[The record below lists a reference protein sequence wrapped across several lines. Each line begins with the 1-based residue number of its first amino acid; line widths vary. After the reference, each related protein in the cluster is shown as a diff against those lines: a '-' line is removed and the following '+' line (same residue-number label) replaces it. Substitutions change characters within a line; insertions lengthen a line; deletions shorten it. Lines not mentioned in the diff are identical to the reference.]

1 MKKKVNVTNNRKLY
15 LLSLIIIL
23 FFLFFDQILKIWVK
37 THFMLGESLPVFGNW
52 FHLRFIENEGM
63 AFGITFG
70 DQIGKVLLS
79 VGRILLTA
87 FLIYYLVRLIRR
99 NKANIVSVVVFSLII
114 AGALGNI
121 IDSLFY
127 GLIFSESTY
136 YSVATLFPPEG
147 GYAPLLFGKVV
158 DMFDFNLFML
168 PDWLPLFGGTHFF
181 PAIFNVADSCVTVG
195 VILFII
201 FNKKIILN

>member
-1 MKKKVNVTNNRKLY
+1 
-15 LLSLIIIL
+15 
-23 FFLFFDQILKIWVK
+23 
-37 THFMLGESLPVFGNW
+37 MLGESLPVFGNW

-99 NKANIVSVVVFSLII
+99 NKANIVSVVVLSLII

-147 GYAPLLFGKVV
+147 GYAPLLLEKLWICSILIFLCCPIGYHYSVV
-158 DMFDFNLFML
+158 
-168 PDWLPLFGGTHFF
+168 HISF
-181 PAIFNVADSCVTVG
+181 PPFLMSPTV
-195 VILFII
+195 VLQSE
-201 FNKKIILN
+201 